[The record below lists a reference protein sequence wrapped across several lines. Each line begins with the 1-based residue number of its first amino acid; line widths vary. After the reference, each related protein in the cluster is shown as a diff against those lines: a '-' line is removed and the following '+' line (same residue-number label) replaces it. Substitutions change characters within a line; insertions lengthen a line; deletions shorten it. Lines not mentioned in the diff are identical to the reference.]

1 MFYIYKFSLN
11 IILNFIVCV
20 LNIFLKR
27 ENNIVIFG
35 SWMGKTFSDN
45 SRYLFQYMHKYTDKK
60 VIFVTRNSDI
70 LKELNDIGYKAYKI
84 HSFRS
89 YYYHLKAGVH
99 VVCNV
104 PFKTKQYKG
113 DILGELSYGAK
124 KIQLWHGI
132 PLKGIGRNA
141 KNSEYVFDN
150 KLINKIL
157 VFAKSNTFFNSFVK
171 VSGGWNNYLMLA
183 TSKQIGNIFSDAFN
197 LPEKNIVISSY
208 PRNCECLELISD
220 EEVILRRIKESNK
233 KILLYVPTFRETSV
247 SIDIPIENKAFRKYL
262 KKNDIIWIQKKHLA
276 DKNTYSEQNDDVETI
291 MLPSTF
297 DLNVLISKID
307 ILITDY
313 SSISFD
319 CIFFHKPVQYYVP
332 DLEHYVN
339 EERGF
344 SLSFDDYTAG
354 WISKNLC
361 ELEQNISNQINNCEA
376 LDDITRKVNQV
387 KNKVYDNDKAS
398 YSSIVQDLFY

>member
-20 LNIFLKR
+20 LNIFIKR

-70 LKELNDIGYKAYKI
+70 LKELNNIGYKAYKI

-233 KILLYVPTFRETSV
+233 IILLYVPTFRETSV

-307 ILITDY
+307 VLITDY

-339 EERGF
+339 KERGF

>member
-11 IILNFIVCV
+11 IILNLIVCV
-20 LNIFLKR
+20 LNIFIKR
-27 ENNIVIFG
+27 DNNIVIFG
-35 SWMGKTFSDN
+35 SWMGQTFSDN
-45 SRYLFQYMHKYTDKK
+45 SRYLFQYMHKYTVKK
-60 VIFVTRNSDI
+60 VIFVTRNSGI
-70 LKELNDIGYKAYKI
+70 IKELNDIGYKVYKI

-89 YYYHLKAGVH
+89 YYYHLKSGIH

-132 PLKGIGRNA
+132 PLKGIGRIA
-141 KNSEYVFDN
+141 KNSEYVFNN
-150 KLINKIL
+150 KLINKLL
-157 VFAKSNTFFNSFVK
+157 VLAKSNAFFSSFVK

-208 PRNCECLELISD
+208 PRNCECLELIRD
-220 EEVILRRIKESNK
+220 EEVILRKINESK
-233 KILLYVPTFRETSV
+233 KKFLLYVPTFRETSV
-247 SIDIPIENKAFRKYL
+247 GIDNPIENKAFRKYL
-262 KKNDIIWIQKKHLA
+262 KKNDIIWMQKKHLA
-276 DKNTYSEQNDDVETI
+276 DKNTNSEQSNDVETI

-297 DLNVLISKID
+297 DLNVLVSKID

-319 CIFFHKPVQYYVP
+319 CIFFNKPVQYYVP
-332 DLEHYVN
+332 DIEHYVN
-339 EERGF
+339 AERGF
-344 SLSFDDYTAG
+344 SLTFDDYTAG
-354 WISKNLC
+354 WISKNLS
-361 ELEQNISNQINNCEA
+361 ELEQNISDQINNRETF
-376 LDDITRKVNQV
+376 DDITRKAIQV
-387 KNKVYDNDKAS
+387 KNKVYENNKAS
-398 YSSIVQDLFY
+398 YSSIVQDLFN